1 MNAHIECIDPA
12 MATGQR
18 YIAIKGVTEEGR
30 RFRPSDWAERLAT
43 AVGQMG
49 PDRRIRFHPQ
59 VRIATVDD
67 VKCILVDLALEET
80 DPMLFGFLMHFAQDN
95 HLQTEPHLSFDQ
107 DGRPRVHVEHT
118 S

>member
-1 MNAHIECIDPA
+1 MNAQVECVDPP
-12 MATGQR
+12 MATGSE
-18 YIAIKGVTEEGR
+18 YIVIKGVTREGR

-67 VKCILVDLALEET
+67 EKCVLVDLALEEN
-80 DPMLFGFLMHFAQDN
+80 DPMLFSFLMHFAQDN
-95 HLQTEPHLSFDQ
+95 HLQTAPDLSFDK
-107 DGRPRVHVEHT
+107 DGKPQVHIEH